1 MITQVH
7 ARSLAEPIYG
17 AQPLFLSHA
26 RARFSRNENSLSF
39 SRSAY
44 FLFLYLDTKTTLPR
58 FFLFSL
64 IVYRRSARGCARC
77 VRFPTLSP
85 LEEEEE
91 EEEENRIGD
100 DIKYT
105 AKHEVLAGVLW
116 LLKKYIE
123 LFEPRDISFFLGQRG
138 KFFILHIENTRSKM
152 FSFLRRREWRLFK
165 DERKRVRERASAN
178 GRDFIASCWRWW

>member
-1 MITQVH
+1 VITQVH

-105 AKHEVLAGVLW
+105 AKHEVLAGVL
-116 LLKKYIE
+116 
-123 LFEPRDISFFLGQRG
+123 
-138 KFFILHIENTRSKM
+138 
-152 FSFLRRREWRLFK
+152 
-165 DERKRVRERASAN
+165 
-178 GRDFIASCWRWW
+178 